1 MNWTETRTEMPVY
14 VCQASTDGRNY
25 IYILTK

>member
-14 VCQASTDGRNY
+14 VCQTSTDGKNY
-25 IYILTK
+25 EYMVK